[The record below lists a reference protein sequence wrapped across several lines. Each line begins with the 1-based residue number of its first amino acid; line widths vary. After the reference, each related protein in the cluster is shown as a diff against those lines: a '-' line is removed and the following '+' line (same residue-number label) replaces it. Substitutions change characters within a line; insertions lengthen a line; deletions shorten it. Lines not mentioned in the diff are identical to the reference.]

1 MDQVNSTTLA
11 AWHAK
16 PLNQAQAQQLFD
28 DVQQQRKQAVLG
40 GEQCVL
46 CQTHEFIAQFWLGKS
61 VLNSLEL
68 AVQIEA
74 DQAQRALLLLVY
86 GQLLLA
92 CKLKAAF
99 EFLDRGLQEAALLL
113 SPTDY
118 FRVVNRHE
126 LLSVLPL
133 FSESRAPAD
142 ISSLENEARILLRLK
157 QGKPRLTGN
166 SGRTPRR

>member
-1 MDQVNSTTLA
+1 MDGIKSTTLA
-11 AWHAK
+11 AWHAA
-16 PLNQAQAQQLFD
+16 PLNKTQAQQLFD
-28 DVQQQRKQAVLG
+28 DVQKQRKQAVLG
-40 GEQCVL
+40 GEQCIL
-46 CQTHEFIAQFWLGKS
+46 CQIHEFIAQFWLGKS

-68 AVQIEA
+68 AVQIESDA
-74 DQAQRALLLLVY
+74 ARRALLLLVY

-92 CKLKAAF
+92 CKLNAAF
-99 EFLDRGLQEAALLL
+99 EFLDRGLQEAAPLL

-133 FSESRAPAD
+133 FSEARPPAD
-142 ISSLENEARILLRLK
+142 IASLENEARIVLRLK

-166 SGRTPRR
+166 SGRTPQR